1 MKKDRDQITAYL
13 GRRIEFDGKMSF
25 TGTVRIDGR
34 FRGEISTEGTL
45 IVGELAV
52 IDADIRASHTVISGE
67 VHGSLLVAKRMEIQ
81 TTGKVF
87 GNIQTPTLVMDEGA
101 VFEGNCQ
108 MKNLTNA
115 IEDKLTFLPKPSG
128 SEVKP
133 FA

>member
-25 TGTVRIDGR
+25 TGTVRIDGC
-34 FRGEISTEGTL
+34 FRGEISTKGTL

-52 IDADIRASHTVISGE
+52 LDADIQASHIVISGE
-67 VHGSLLVAKRMEIQ
+67 VHGNLLVTKKMEIQ

-87 GNIQTPTLVMDEGA
+87 GSIQTPTLVMDEGA

-108 MKNLTNA
+108 MKSLTNA
-115 IEDKLTFLPKPSG
+115 IEDKLAFLPKPSG
-128 SEVKP
+128 SEAKP
-133 FA
+133 LA